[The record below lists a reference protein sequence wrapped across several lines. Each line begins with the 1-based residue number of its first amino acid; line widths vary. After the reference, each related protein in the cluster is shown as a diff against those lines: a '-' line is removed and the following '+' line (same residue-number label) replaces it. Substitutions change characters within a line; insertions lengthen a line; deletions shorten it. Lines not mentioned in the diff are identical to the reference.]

1 MLIAANRLNAA
12 DFCSWAFYPGMRYK
26 ALDKWWGDLGRR
38 DFPHEG
44 LDFCLFLDPSGR
56 LRHLGANT
64 WIPAMHDGVV
74 RALFTDYLGQAVII
88 EHGNAPDKRQPY
100 LSAYAHTQP
109 LKEIRPGTRVKRGNI
124 IATIADTRHSKANIL
139 PHLHY
144 SIARATSEM
153 VYKGMVW
160 NDMRD
165 PAKMVLINPER
176 IVDWPIREIDPDFQL
191 SVDLPVC

>member
-1 MLIAANRLNAA
+1 MLIAANCLNAA
-12 DFCSWAFYPGMRYK
+12 DFCTWAFYPGMRYM
-26 ALDKWWGDLGRR
+26 ALDKWWGDFGRR

-44 LDFCLFLDPSGR
+44 LDFCLFLDPSAR

-64 WIPAMHDGVV
+64 RIPAMHDGVV
-74 RALFTDYLGQAVII
+74 RALFTDYLGQVVII
-88 EHGNAPDKRQPY
+88 EHGNAPDERQTY

-109 LKEIRPGTRVKRGNI
+109 LNKVHPGTRVKRGDI

-144 SIARATSEM
+144 SIARATPEM

-165 PAKMVLINPER
+165 PAKMVLLNPER
-176 IVDWPIREIDPDFQL
+176 IVDWPLREIDLEFQL
-191 SVDLPVC
+191 SVDLPVR